1 MIRLNA
7 VSYLNT
13 KPFIYGLERHFA
25 PADIS
30 IKLLIPSL
38 CAADFA
44 AGGSDISLLPAGS
57 LLDFDRITLLDQY
70 CIGANGFVD
79 SVFLFSQQP
88 IETLTR
94 VYLDWHSRTSNGLAQ
109 ILLRNHW
116 RREVDFAQEE
126 DYLHR
131 IEGATGGVMIGDRA
145 IAARHRFAYAYDLA
159 RAWQDYTGLP
169 FAFAV
174 WAYRT
179 DALSAQVLAAINQAF
194 EYGMQHREA
203 VAAQYAP
210 QFSLTQADA
219 FQYLTQSIDYAFDA
233 RKHQALQL
241 FLKQLAELKNQ
252 PVPAVSIV

>member
-1 MIRLNA
+1 MLRLNA

-13 KPFIYGLERHFA
+13 KPFIYGLERQWA
-25 PADIS
+25 PADIQ

-70 CIGANGFVD
+70 CIGADGFVD
-79 SVFLFSQQP
+79 SVFLFAQQP

-109 ILLRNHW
+109 ILFRNHW
-116 RREVDFAQEE
+116 RQTVQFAQEE
-126 DYLHR
+126 DYQHR
-131 IEGATGGVMIGDRA
+131 ITGTTGGVMIGDRA

-159 RAWQDYTGLP
+159 RAWKDYTGLP

-179 DALSAQVLAAINQAF
+179 DALSPQTLAAINQAF
-194 EYGMQHREA
+194 EYGMQHRDD
-203 VAAQYAP
+203 VAAHYGP
-210 QFSLTQADA
+210 QFGMRADEA
-219 FQYLTQSIDYAFDA
+219 YDYLTRAIHYAFDA
-233 RKHQALQL
+233 PKHQALQL
-241 FLKQLAELKNQ
+241 FLTQLAELKNQ
-252 PVPAVSIV
+252 PIPAVSIL